1 MSIQINSILLPTD
14 FSELSKPATEFAR
27 DLAERYHAQLFC
39 LHVVD
44 DAYQYWSAIG
54 PESLPLGPPPEE
66 MLELGRTRLARFCDE
81 YLGGLSKPVIS
92 QVAYGRPFAEIIAFA
107 KEKDV
112 NLIVMGT
119 HGRGAIAHVLLGS
132 TTEKVVRKAACA
144 VLTVRTTDQAFV
156 MP

>member
-1 MSIQINSILLPTD
+1 MSIQMNNILLTTD
-14 FSELSKPATEFAR
+14 FSEFARPAIEFAR
-27 DLAERYHAQLFC
+27 DLADRFEAQLFC

-66 MLELGRTRLARFCDE
+66 MLELGRTRLSRFCDE
-81 YLGGLSKPVIS
+81 YLAGLRKPVIRH
-92 QVAYGRPFAEIIAFA
+92 VAYGRPFAEIISFA
-107 KEKDV
+107 KEKQVD
-112 NLIVMGT
+112 LIVMGT

-132 TTEKVVRKAACA
+132 TTEKVVRKAPCA
-144 VLTVRTTDQAFV
+144 VLTVRTTDQPFV